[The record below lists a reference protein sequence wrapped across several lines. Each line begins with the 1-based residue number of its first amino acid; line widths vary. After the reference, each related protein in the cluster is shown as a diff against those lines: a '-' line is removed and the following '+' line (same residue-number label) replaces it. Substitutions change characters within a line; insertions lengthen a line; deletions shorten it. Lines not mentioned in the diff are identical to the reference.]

1 MTSGTN
7 IFSQNSKNKG
17 NYPKISFFL
26 KKTIENLLQSKNPK
40 KTTKNK
46 TKNKKNN
53 KKQNKKQRK
62 TTKNKTKS
70 NKKQQKN
77 KTKNE
82 KKQKKTKQKTKKT
95 NKQTNKQTN
104 KKQVHMHFF
113 RKYSMFRRSIPLKVD
128 KAMILL
134 LFILNNSIYVKF
146 RHYYEY

>member
-40 KTTKNK
+40 KTTTKNK

-82 KKQKKTKQKTKKT
+82 KKQQKTKQKT
-95 NKQTNKQTN
+95 KQTNKQTN
-104 KKQVHMHFF
+104 KQKTSPYALFQ
-113 RKYSMFRRSIPLKVD
+113 KYSMFRRNIPLKVD

>member
-40 KTTKNK
+40 KTTTKNK

-82 KKQKKTKQKTKKT
+82 KKQQKTKQKTKKT
-95 NKQTNKQTN
+95 NKQTNKQKTSPYALF
-104 KKQVHMHFF
+104 Q
-113 RKYSMFRRSIPLKVD
+113 KYSMFRRSIPLKVD

>member
-1 MTSGTN
+1 MTSETN

-40 KTTKNK
+40 KTTTKNK

-77 KTKNE
+77 KTKN
-82 KKQKKTKQKTKKT
+82 KK